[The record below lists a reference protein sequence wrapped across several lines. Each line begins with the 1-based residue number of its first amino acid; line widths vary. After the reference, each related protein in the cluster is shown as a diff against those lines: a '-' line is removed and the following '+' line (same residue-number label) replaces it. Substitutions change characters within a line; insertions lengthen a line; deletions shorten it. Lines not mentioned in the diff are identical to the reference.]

1 MLSCSLIVWILLP
14 NHWDASALR
23 KTYLTKQECK
33 NNINKD
39 SVCLKID
46 KRYDLTKI
54 EWAKD
59 NCSISEHKWIGN
71 VK

>member
-1 MLSCSLIVWILLP
+1 MLTCALIVWILQP
-14 NHWDASALR
+14 NHWDASSLR

-39 SVCLKID
+39 SVCFKID